1 MKSVGKDGGECWRKW
16 YQTRHAHLL
25 SLSGPPPKDLC
36 ANELQLTAGCRYA
49 QRLLK
54 NGRILRYLGR
64 NHPVQLRTLQ
74 TLLAAFNRNL

>member
-1 MKSVGKDGGECWRKW
+1 MKSVSDDGGECWRQW
-16 YQTRHAHLL
+16 YRTRHAHLL

-36 ANELQLTAGCRYA
+36 ANELALTACCRYA

-54 NGRILRYLGR
+54 NGRILRFLAK

-74 TLLAAFNRNL
+74 KLLATFDESL